1 LWYPIVIALFTF
13 VIGTLFVRET
23 KDNDI
28 NAHE

>member
-1 LWYPIVIALFTF
+1 VIALFTF

-28 NAHE
+28 HAND